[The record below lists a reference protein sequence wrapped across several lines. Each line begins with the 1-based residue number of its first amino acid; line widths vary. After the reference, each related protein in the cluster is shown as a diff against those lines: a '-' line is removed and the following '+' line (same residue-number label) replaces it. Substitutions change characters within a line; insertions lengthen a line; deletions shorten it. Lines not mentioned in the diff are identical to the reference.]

1 MLGQWACAKCQTLIQ
16 APVPAAV
23 IGKGI
28 ATAGLMAN
36 LVVSKYIDHQPLF
49 RLEAIMGRSGVSV
62 FRSTRPSGWAPSAC
76 NWRQMI
82 QAMLEDLLIRP
93 CIACRRDT
101 GGHA

>member
-49 RLEAIMGRSGVSV
+49 RLEAIMGRSGCPFSV
-62 FRSTRPSGWAPSAC
+62 PLGRV
-76 NWRQMI
+76 
-82 QAMLEDLLIRP
+82 
-93 CIACRRDT
+93 
-101 GGHA
+101 GGHHRRATGAK